1 LTETSVVLT
10 QNQVATLLRRELGV
24 SFRRSNSSRTK
35 RASATPLHP
44 ACWPDPWVLSGA
56 KGTWV
61 FGGARP
67 RRTAPAR
74 KLIGTLTIRRRGS
87 VPSPEPDGSLGGP
100 WSAGREQ
107 CRFHERAGAGSAFC
121 PEWSA
126 HWTGHRFSRR
136 ARRATRT
143 TNTSQGSRT
152 LHTRLCSLHYRMCS
166 RPHGS
171 WNALGVERHSC
182 HGAWNPSHRM
192 TEVDPQA
199 G

>member
-56 KGTWV
+56 KGTRV

-107 CRFHERAGAGSAFC
+107 SRFHERAGVGSACC

-143 TNTSQGSRT
+143 TNTSQGRGHCT
-152 LHTRLCSLHYRMCS
+152 LDCAACTIECAVAHTGAGMSS
-166 RPHGS
+166 VSNDTAVTGHGT
-171 WNALGVERHSC
+171 
-182 HGAWNPSHRM
+182 SHRM